1 MAGTP
6 GCVLN
11 EATDATSY
19 SLYPDF
25 VETVLTKALVFF
37 SELFGTLSQR
47 EFISDSHADKV
58 ISVAETI
65 MIFVN

>member
-1 MAGTP
+1 MRSFVWAVCGWSH
-6 GCVLN
+6 CALN
-11 EATDATSY
+11 VA
-19 SLYPDF
+19 
-25 VETVLTKALVFF
+25 VCNITVLTKALVFF